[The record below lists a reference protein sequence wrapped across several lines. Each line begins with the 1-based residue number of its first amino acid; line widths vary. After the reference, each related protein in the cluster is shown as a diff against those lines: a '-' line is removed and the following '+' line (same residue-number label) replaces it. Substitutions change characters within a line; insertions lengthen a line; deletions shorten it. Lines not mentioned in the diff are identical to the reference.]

1 MVCYWLLAMPYVLSR
16 FSGEAEVFH
25 ELEDDLEGVAVG
37 GSVVGGS
44 QNTRHYNIER
54 PSERDRGLQG

>member
-1 MVCYWLLAMPYVLSR
+1 MPYVLSR